1 MVQHAKRAMTR
12 KDEKGEEKTQ
22 RRKHRG
28 ENDENRKDKD
38 GGGRKQS

>member
-1 MVQHAKRAMTR
+1 MKRV
-12 KDEKGEEKTQ
+12 

-38 GGGRKQS
+38 GGGRK